1 MKNKF
6 PQLVIILGLLV
17 MAFFLFADALGLGKS
32 GIQAAQIFGLE
43 LGAAIAV
50 TGFGFRILFQK
61 GDFSLDA
68 VLEGLYR
75 LPSIFWVALG
85 LLPPFIPFLVSKIFF
100 DPNLRIKYPEGYLP
114 KLAPIGNDIIL
125 TMDAIQMWLQNNQ
138 TNQFVFTPVANLVFT
153 PLLLLGYPKYFY
165 VITVATLA
173 SYLVMSLLAILMSN
187 EKRHAAII
195 FIAAISI
202 FSYGLQFELERGQS
216 HTIALMLVL
225 LSLYIF
231 HRHKEFRWFAYILF
245 SISIQLKFYPA
256 LFVILF
262 VDNWQDWKTNLK
274 RFASLGTANFL
285 LLFLLGF
292 SYFQAFYNHML
303 FSVEDAEISVGNH
316 SVKSFTTY
324 LSYSGIGLFEGGTVV
339 WIREHIDLISILLYL
354 YFLACFLIILV
365 NAYRKNE
372 PGIQFDLL
380 LACVVGSLVLPTV
393 NHDYTLPLL
402 TIPFALSISNWHTQH
417 YPWPK
422 FLTIIFTMAASFIY
436 SISLFPINYKPDYL
450 KNSLP
455 IIFVILTIVTV
466 LNVAQRKQPVRDGGL
481 PQPLNTEQTL

>member
-1 MKNKF
+1 
-6 PQLVIILGLLV
+6 

-32 GIQAAQIFGLE
+32 GMQAAQIFGLE
-43 LGAAIAV
+43 LGAAIILA
-50 TGFGFRILFQK
+50 GLGLRIFLQK
-61 GDFSLDA
+61 GDFSILA
-68 VLEGLYR
+68 VTEKLYQ

-100 DPNLRIKYPEGYLP
+100 DPNLRIKYPEGYIP

-138 TNQFVFTPVANLVFT
+138 TNQFVFTPVANLIFT
-153 PLLLLGYPKYFY
+153 PLLLLGYPKYYY

-173 SYLVMSLLAILMSN
+173 SYLVISLLAILMSA
-187 EKRHAAII
+187 EKRHAVII

-225 LSLYIF
+225 LSIYIF

-262 VDNWQDWKTNLK
+262 VDNWLDWKTNLK
-274 RFASLGTANFL
+274 RFASLGMANFL

-292 SYFQAFYNHML
+292 SYFQAFYNHMV
-303 FSVEDAEISVGNH
+303 FSVGDAEISVGNH
-316 SVKSFTTY
+316 SVRSFTTY
-324 LSYSGIGLFEGGTVV
+324 LSYSGAGLFEGGAIL
-339 WIREHIDLISILLYL
+339 WIREHIDLISAMLYL
-354 YFLACFLIILV
+354 YFLICFLIILV

-380 LACVVGSLVLPTV
+380 LACVIGSLVLPTV

-402 TIPFALSISNWHTQH
+402 TVPFALSISNWHTRH

-422 FLTIIFTMAASFIY
+422 FLTLIFTMAASFVY
-436 SISLFPINYKPDYL
+436 SISLFPINYKPDAL

-455 IIFVILTIVTV
+455 IIFIILTIVTG
-466 LNVAQRKQPVRDGGL
+466 LNIAQRKEPMKNGGL
-481 PQPLNTEQTL
+481 PESLNTEQIS